1 MDTFEMLQELLE
13 QDQFELLFTEGED
26 KIRLVYLMNDAVES
40 FLIFRGAKMT
50 GEYQE
55 DYVGELS
62 ASLSQTDDQYVLA
75 VRQGDSVVTIFF
87 EELELDVHLYNY
99 GVIGHFWVKEYEYL
113 RQLEYRL
120 AILRDKYDYLG
131 EAFCTPMERKL
142 SALANFPPLNYC
154 CYPSV
159 SKKYIIPRENPW
171 IPSEEAILLMDE
183 IADEVHDSNMKKALC
198 FYRKNPIPLIAK
210 RIARMLHR
218 NKHAELVDTLIE
230 KLRKSTADYPHRSFG
245 AEEDR
250 KNKLLI
256 KKAEERQA
264 SLQKQGK
271 ESVIVQEEPFTIAM
285 DSVKFQVYLMVW
297 KKGLIN
303 RKVEVEKIVL

>member
-99 GVIGHFWVKEYEYL
+99 GVIGHFWVKEY
-113 RQLEYRL
+113 
-120 AILRDKYDYLG
+120 
-131 EAFCTPMERKL
+131 
-142 SALANFPPLNYC
+142 
-154 CYPSV
+154 
-159 SKKYIIPRENPW
+159 
-171 IPSEEAILLMDE
+171 
-183 IADEVHDSNMKKALC
+183 
-198 FYRKNPIPLIAK
+198 
-210 RIARMLHR
+210 
-218 NKHAELVDTLIE
+218 
-230 KLRKSTADYPHRSFG
+230 
-245 AEEDR
+245 
-250 KNKLLI
+250 
-256 KKAEERQA
+256 
-264 SLQKQGK
+264 
-271 ESVIVQEEPFTIAM
+271 
-285 DSVKFQVYLMVW
+285 
-297 KKGLIN
+297 
-303 RKVEVEKIVL
+303 

>member
-142 SALANFPPLNYC
+142 
-154 CYPSV
+154 
-159 SKKYIIPRENPW
+159 
-171 IPSEEAILLMDE
+171 
-183 IADEVHDSNMKKALC
+183 
-198 FYRKNPIPLIAK
+198 
-210 RIARMLHR
+210 
-218 NKHAELVDTLIE
+218 
-230 KLRKSTADYPHRSFG
+230 
-245 AEEDR
+245 
-250 KNKLLI
+250 
-256 KKAEERQA
+256 
-264 SLQKQGK
+264 
-271 ESVIVQEEPFTIAM
+271 
-285 DSVKFQVYLMVW
+285 
-297 KKGLIN
+297 
-303 RKVEVEKIVL
+303 